1 MEPVNIEKKSVY
13 KVTANILYDL
23 ASMLNT
29 STGRAVL
36 ANLRNSIGKPITQT
50 VGAWAFIFDKIP
62 EEFQG
67 QYENPSRE
75 ENAILIALQM
85 YALHQQGNDVSVNI
99 SSTDNRWKNIGD
111 SLRSLRFLDDGKGI
125 DRRFNA
131 MITASGFEEI
141 IYHLRQ
147 LIKILKSK
155 SEQKINYAKLAE
167 DLYDLQ
173 NDYKFEKVRFNW
185 ARSYYSNKGE
195 EK

>member
-1 MEPVNIEKKSVY
+1 M
-13 KVTANILYDL
+13 
-23 ASMLNT
+23 
-29 STGRAVL
+29 
-36 ANLRNSIGKPITQT
+36 
-50 VGAWAFIFDKIP
+50 
-62 EEFQG
+62 
-67 QYENPSRE
+67 
-75 ENAILIALQM
+75 
-85 YALHQQGNDVSVNI
+85 
-99 SSTDNRWKNIGD
+99 
-111 SLRSLRFLDDGKGI
+111 RSLRFLDDGKGI

>member
-1 MEPVNIEKKSVY
+1 MEQVNIEKKSVY

-99 SSTDNRWKNIGD
+99 SSIDNRWKNIGD

-155 SEQKINYAKLAE
+155 SEQKINYVKLAE

>member
-1 MEPVNIEKKSVY
+1 MEPVNSEKKSVY

-99 SSTDNRWKNIGD
+99 SSIDNRWKNIGD

>member
-1 MEPVNIEKKSVY
+1 MEQVNIEKKSVY

-50 VGAWAFIFDKIP
+50 IGAWVFIFDKIP

-85 YALHQQGNDVSVNI
+85 YALHQQGDDVSVNI
-99 SSTDNRWKNIGD
+99 SSMDNRWKNIGD
-111 SLRSLRFLDDGKGI
+111 SLKSLRFLDDGNAI
-125 DRRFNA
+125 NRRFNA

-141 IYHLRQ
+141 VYHLRQ

-173 NDYKFEKVRFNW
+173 NDYRFEKVRFSW

>member
-1 MEPVNIEKKSVY
+1 MEQVNIKKKSVY

-99 SSTDNRWKNIGD
+99 SSVDNRWKNIGD

>member
-1 MEPVNIEKKSVY
+1 MEQVNIEKKSVY

-99 SSTDNRWKNIGD
+99 SSVDNRWKNIGD

>member
-99 SSTDNRWKNIGD
+99 SSIDNRWKNIGD

>member
-1 MEPVNIEKKSVY
+1 MY
-13 KVTANILYDL
+13 KVTVNILYDL

-99 SSTDNRWKNIGD
+99 SSVDNRWKNIGD

>member
-99 SSTDNRWKNIGD
+99 SSIDNRWKNIGD

-167 DLYDLQ
+167 DLYL
-173 NDYKFEKVRFNW
+173 
-185 ARSYYSNKGE
+185 SLIHI
-195 EK
+195 